1 MLKTKT
7 KDGVPQLGTMDSA
20 FNLKAEYRQNIA
32 GVEGNN
38 GVTLGFNFV
47 KKLHT
52 NCKFLWMKN
61 PKCFTKDKNGKQVL
75 KADIYNNKKTD
86 TPVTATAY
94 KK

>member
-1 MLKTKT
+1 MIYQVIN
-7 KDGVPQLGTMDSA
+7 KDISSSLAEGKQEVNYGIYYGKDKIGTMDSA

-47 KKLHT
+47 KKLHS

-61 PKCFTKDKNGKQVL
+61 PKCFTKTRGSFEG
-75 KADIYNNKKTD
+75 IS
-86 TPVTATAY
+86 
-94 KK
+94 